1 MATSSSNL
9 SNRDIDFLPVAYR
22 EVGIQRK
29 NITLRAVV
37 IIAFVA
43 LVGFGVAYQQHLR
56 ILAQQQLADLLPSYE
71 QAQVELKR
79 LGELQLLSQS
89 IERQAE
95 LETYLKHPWPRTQII
110 AALVDQLPE
119 EVQLDKISIVREPLP
134 VNVNESHLAGVKV
147 GETAQTKLDPAQRD
161 LEAIRGV
168 YDRSRIVV
176 QLADRRT
183 IRWRSIDIWKTSA
196 GANYLRS
203 SKRGALNDSEAMP
216 MIAFSSPRG

>member
-1 MATSSSNL
+1 M
-9 SNRDIDFLPVAYR
+9 
-22 EVGIQRK
+22 
-29 NITLRAVV
+29 V

-56 ILAQQQLADLLPSYE
+56 IVAQQQLADLLPSYD
-71 QAQVELKR
+71 QAQVEVKR

-134 VNVNESHLAGVKV
+134 VNVNESHPVGVKV

-168 YDRSRIVV
+168 YDRSQIVV
-176 QLADRRT
+176 QLAGQTNDPLAFHRYLEDLGRCKLFTKLEEGGVERLGGDANDRIQFTARIIVRPGYGQPGGPT
-183 IRWRSIDIWKTSA
+183 IEPTTAST
-196 GANYLRS
+196 GNT
-203 SKRGALNDSEAMP
+203 NN
-216 MIAFSSPRG
+216 